1 MNLSNDLWNFLFFI
15 LFWFLQ
21 LLSASTRFNAIKL
34 SVLLVPWLAV
44 TCDLSS
50 PSHRSAMWP
59 GNTFNLNYRQKLTYD
74 ECIMKC
80 SEYHGLPLMFQNFS
94 AVMRE
99 IKNATE
105 NEWNYTSEDISLIPS
120 FYIQAHY
127 DFQKSIWYS
136 SFGLKSKS
144 SRIFTGQAIRTSDPF
159 TGQTIQEPWYKTKL
173 SSKSIPDSLWHDSL
187 DPDLPNVNYPI
198 LNDRKWSFQV
208 FWILIF
214 QKP

>member
-44 TCDLSS
+44 KCDLSP
-50 PSHRSAMWP
+50 PSHRSAVWP
-59 GNTFNLNYRQKLTYD
+59 GNIFNSNYRQRLTYD

-144 SRIFTGQAIRTSDPF
+144 SRIFDHRPESVHRTSDPGALIQNQTKFKVYSRFYVARF
-159 TGQTIQEPWYKTKL
+159 TWSWFTKCQL
-173 SSKSIPDSLWHDSL
+173 SHSKW
-187 DPDLPNVNYPI
+187 
-198 LNDRKWSFQV
+198 
-208 FWILIF
+208 
-214 QKP
+214 